1 MIKNWEMFNE
11 SDTYFDNSPEFEK
24 LVQKYALKK
33 EDIKQFLDEL
43 EDECDFEIKRFSNGL
58 VLNID
63 KDGFDVNISIKVS
76 KTYKTEKGFNGYLNF
91 LKEHTKD
98 LEYYLKVMELIQ
110 ETENLKDL
118 KIKSNETQSNIDNN
132 TYNKMIELLATFTQE
147 IKTNEMQMA
156 LDEFTKTES
165 IAGVILKKVIDE
177 LVKRGFDRSE
187 LIQKIDIDPD
197 WEEQNSISYGFMTDD
212 DMYIVAEYDKKT
224 KILGFDDELIDDLK
238 EYLDEL

>member
-11 SDTYFDNSPEFEK
+11 SDTYFENSPEFEK

-43 EDECDFEIKRFSNGL
+43 EDECDFELDQFTTTAKE
-58 VLNID
+58 ID
-63 KDGFDVNISIKVS
+63 DDGFKLQTFIRLTKPYEIKEGLENYTKFIEEQS
-76 KTYKTEKGFNGYLNF
+76 
-91 LKEHTKD
+91 KD
-98 LEYYLKVMELIQ
+98 LKFCLRVFDLIE
-110 ETENLKDL
+110 ETENLKDKL
-118 KIKSNETQSNIDNN
+118 IRINTAPTPSNPRLTILCFF
-132 TYNKMIELLATFTQE
+132 YQE
-147 IKTNEMQMA
+147 IKTNEVKIA
-156 LDEFTKTES
+156 FDEFTKTES

-197 WEEQNSISYGFMTDD
+197 WEEQNFISYGIWADD

-224 KILGFDDELIDDLK
+224 KVLGFDDELIDDLK
-238 EYLDEL
+238 EYLDEM